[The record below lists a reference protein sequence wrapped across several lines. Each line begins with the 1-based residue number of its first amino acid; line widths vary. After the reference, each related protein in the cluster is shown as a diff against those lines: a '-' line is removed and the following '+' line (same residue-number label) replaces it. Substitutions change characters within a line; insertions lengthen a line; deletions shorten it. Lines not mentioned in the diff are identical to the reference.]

1 VTTLQQATLVA
12 SLSEVVGTP
21 GAAPEKIGKYE
32 VYGLVGRGASGLV
45 YKGYDP
51 FVRRDVAI
59 KIALQQLEVSRFDN
73 NNPAPPRNFFS
84 EARAAGMLLHPHIVA
99 LYDAGMEGDLSYIV
113 MEYIDGDTLAPF
125 CRREGQRLALE
136 RVLDICFKCAKALD
150 YSHTKGVLHRDIK
163 PTNIM
168 ITRDGVPKIM
178 DFSIAEISQQAANN
192 PEALAVGSPLYMS
205 PEQVA
210 RATVGAA
217 SDLYALGAVMYQLL
231 TGEPPFVAHSLPMLF
246 AAIRNQPPP
255 VLTEK
260 RPDMPKALSD
270 LLIRLLAK
278 KPSDRPQSGRELA
291 TELTRIYS
299 RLKQPEVS
307 LARREARDSLRGL
320 KFFEQFSDDE
330 VDEIINAS
338 QFRTFAA
345 GSTIIAEN
353 ELDNG
358 FFIIAVGSAE
368 VRREGRVIHRLL
380 KGDCFGEIGLTEG
393 MVRVHSVVAGTQV
406 LALKVTATLLD
417 QLSQDTQLRFYKT
430 FVRLMIQRLSVVP
443 QKNNAPLPDARR
455 NFSG

>member
-1 VTTLQQATLVA
+1 
-12 SLSEVVGTP
+12 
-21 GAAPEKIGKYE
+21 
-32 VYGLVGRGASGLV
+32 
-45 YKGYDP
+45 
-51 FVRRDVAI
+51 
-59 KIALQQLEVSRFDN
+59 
-73 NNPAPPRNFFS
+73 
-84 EARAAGMLLHPHIVA
+84 
-99 LYDAGMEGDLSYIV
+99 
-113 MEYIDGDTLAPF
+113 
-125 CRREGQRLALE
+125 
-136 RVLDICFKCAKALD
+136 
-150 YSHTKGVLHRDIK
+150 
-163 PTNIM
+163 
-168 ITRDGVPKIM
+168 
-178 DFSIAEISQQAANN
+178 
-192 PEALAVGSPLYMS
+192 
-205 PEQVA
+205 
-210 RATVGAA
+210 
-217 SDLYALGAVMYQLL
+217 
-231 TGEPPFVAHSLPMLF
+231 
-246 AAIRNQPPP
+246 
-255 VLTEK
+255 
-260 RPDMPKALSD
+260 
-270 LLIRLLAK
+270 LAK